1 MPLSAEEVAQFRR
14 DGYVCQVPAFMPA
27 EEALA
32 LRQQLQAYQA
42 TQGGKLQ
49 EVQRSRAFLLFK
61 WLERYHDLR
70 DSEKHR
76 MSVVPP
82 QELAVTG

>member
-1 MPLSAEEVAQFRR
+1 
-14 DGYVCQVPAFMPA
+14 MPA

-49 EVQRSRAFLLFK
+49 AVQRSRAFLLFK

-70 DSEKHR
+70 DSK
-76 MSVVPP
+76 SI
-82 QELAVTG
+82 G